1 MRAISFLLC
10 LILGIPCLAAS
21 AGDWLAYG
29 GNAGDKFSRLDQ
41 INLKNV
47 GSLKA
52 AWTYHTGDEYQPKI
66 AERRHSR
73 LPRSMSMTPCF

>member
-1 MRAISFLLC
+1 MRAIIFLLC

-41 INLKNV
+41 IMDLSGEPPSIRAARAV
-47 GSLKA
+47 LAVIERKA
-52 AWTYHTGDEYQPKI
+52 G
-66 AERRHSR
+66 
-73 LPRSMSMTPCF
+73 LPSPAASC